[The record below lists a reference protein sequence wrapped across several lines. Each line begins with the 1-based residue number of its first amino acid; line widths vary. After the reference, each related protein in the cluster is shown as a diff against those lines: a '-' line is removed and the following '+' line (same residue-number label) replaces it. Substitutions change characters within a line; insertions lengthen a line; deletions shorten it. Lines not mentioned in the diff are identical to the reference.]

1 MEKNVADKIKEEG
14 KDEKPKPKRKSL
26 PPPMGFAELL
36 KLAEKKQH
44 EPVMVEVKPKVEEE
58 RPMTKRQKIEH
69 IQERERKEQ
78 RGKKD
83 LETNKK
89 TSITN
94 VNKPNKT
101 QLNRISKTSEK
112 SPILNS
118 ILNKSYSSK
127 AAATSSKKIIDKSNE
142 KHNAEKCNSSKTS
155 SKNELLE
162 ERKKLDAERKQLEEM
177 RRAIEEEK
185 RKLAQSKNKQEDV
198 KFHSSN
204 KEMAKS
210 KGNGVDKQISKDIK
224 PRQFSSLDL
233 KLHSSLANNRL
244 KQISPSNVRSIK
256 SKEIIKKPLTS
267 NKREFTCEYQLQ
279 L

>member
-58 RPMTKRQKIEH
+58 RPMTKRQKMEY

-78 RGKKD
+78 RGKKN
-83 LETNKK
+83 LETDKK
-89 TSITN
+89 INITSAL
-94 VNKPNKT
+94 NKPNKT
-101 QLNRISKTSEK
+101 QLNKIPKINEK

-118 ILNKSYSSK
+118 ILNKNSSK
-127 AAATSSKKIIDKSNE
+127 VATTISKKIIDKSNE

-162 ERKKLDAERKQLEEM
+162 ERKKLEAERRQLEEM

-185 RKLAQSKNKQEDV
+185 RKLEQSKYKQEDI
-198 KFHSSN
+198 KSHSSN

-210 KGNGVDKQISKDIK
+210 KGNSVDKQISKDIK
-224 PRQFSSLDL
+224 TRQFPLLDL
-233 KLHSSLANNRL
+233 KSHSSLVNNRL
-244 KQISPSNVRSIK
+244 KQNPPSDIKSIK

-267 NKREFTCEYQLQ
+267 NKREFTCRYKL
-279 L
+279 LL